1 MGDGSPLVPLLG
13 AEREKGASFS
23 ARLMLETGA
32 VPKRVAKCIKTA
44 FICRG
49 E

>member
-1 MGDGSPLVPLLG
+1 LIRLPS
-13 AEREKGASFS
+13 AERGKGANFS